1 MRTREIF
8 LTIALFLIILTAG
21 ALLYYFFVLGDVE
34 MGALRRG
41 DSWST
46 VVTDGEGEGQ
56 ERYQDDDGDGGAG
69 EETEIERQG
78 SDEIRR
84 EASLGILPCLAILFG
99 KCITS
104 NPKIVRVGQGGFAT
118 PMSLVYV
125 GDVISSLLLSLS
137 QLLTTSE
144 HIIGLIAITYCTAVL
159 GLAGVTFLDIWG
171 EAMEGGGGE
180 MALERLLRVDEAVER
195 VNGVIDPV
203 MAAVVEPV
211 LEILRVP
218 GVRPRHA
225 YSNLTC

>member
-84 EASLGILPCLAILFG
+84 EAIMRD
-99 KCITS
+99 ITQEAEDER
-104 NPKIVRVGQGGFAT
+104 NFA
-118 PMSLVYV
+118 
-125 GDVISSLLLSLS
+125 
-137 QLLTTSE
+137 E
-144 HIIGLIAITYCTAVL
+144 
-159 GLAGVTFLDIWG
+159 G
-171 EAMEGGGGE
+171 EAMESGE
-180 MALERLLRVDEAVER
+180 LMEGFDSRGHL
-195 VNGVIDPV
+195 G
-203 MAAVVEPV
+203 
-211 LEILRVP
+211 
-218 GVRPRHA
+218 
-225 YSNLTC
+225 